1 MENVIIVLI
10 LVAAVGY
17 GIYSFIHHL
26 RHGGGCCGEH
36 DAPAKKVRAAD
47 TNKSHYPHRL
57 VMGVDGMT
65 CQNCQRHVENALN
78 TLPDTLAEVNLSA
91 RNVMVW
97 TKADADEEV
106 IRKAIRDAGYLPLRT
121 QEKGVIFGHAQPLPH
136 YVKKEQ
142 PLMMINKRLISM
154 MGDSKR
160 YIAWNVVLQFLALLA
175 NIVMIFAVSRL
186 LAGLLDGTPDLPT
199 ALLYIFGA
207 LIVRFFCTRGAASAS
222 YNASC
227 TVKKRCAPPFM
238 KNCSA

>member
-1 MENVIIVLI
+1 MANVIIVLI

-91 RNVMVW
+91 RNVMIW
-97 TKADADEEV
+97 TKADAAPRV
-106 IRKAIRDAGYLPLRT
+106 QKKRTISAPRMYKSAVGRSGSLRT
-121 QEKGVIFGHAQPLPH
+121 SPVRKRDTAKIITMLASSARNCSTTFHAM
-136 YVKKEQ
+136 Y
-142 PLMMINKRLISM
+142 RLESPIIEI
-154 MGDSKR
+154 R
-160 YIAWNVVLQFLALLA
+160 
-175 NIVMIFAVSRL
+175 RL
-186 LAGLLDGTPDLPT
+186 LIIISGCSFLYSAVEAGTYPENHT
-199 ALLYIFGA
+199 FSF
-207 LIVRFFCTRGAASAS
+207 VRSGR
-222 YNASC
+222 
-227 TVKKRCAPPFM
+227 
-238 KNCSA
+238 